1 MTTQSTDK
9 KFFVEVEKAL
19 DWENGYLNWD
29 NKVVT
34 DIKEAQEFDSKEDA
48 EDAAGHPRR
57 DPHTVTFVTSIS
69 VKFWR

>member
-1 MTTQSTDK
+1 MTTQSTEQ

-48 EDAAGHPRR
+48 EDAAC
-57 DPHTVTFVTSIS
+57 TFNIDYGRNGRIYARV
-69 VKFWR
+69 R

>member
-1 MTTQSTDK
+1 MTTKSADK
-9 KFFVEVEKAL
+9 KFFVEVEKAI

-48 EDAAGHPRR
+48 EDAAS
-57 DPHTVTFVTSIS
+57 TFNIEYGRNGRIYARVY
-69 VKFWR
+69 